1 MQRAMFLGH
10 LGLGDHIIQ
19 QGAVNRLAEKYERV
33 LLFCKHHNV
42 SSLRHMC
49 GKNID
54 IVPVT
59 DDNDVRR
66 IHPLIEECDVFRVG
80 IYDDSWNTFTN
91 SGLTFD
97 KFFYEQLNMDFAAT
111 YDLAIEDGEGW
122 EEIMRLDPNE
132 PFYFVHDDESRGLN
146 IDENNIDNGGDIP
159 IVRPVIRANTI
170 FDYLPLIRR
179 ATEVHCIDSS
189 FALMIDRAS
198 GIKAT
203 KYIHRY
209 CREESDNPS
218 YKNDWKVLQ

>member
-1 MQRAMFLGH
+1 
-10 LGLGDHIIQ
+10 
-19 QGAVNRLAEKYERV
+19 
-33 LLFCKHHNV
+33 
-42 SSLRHMC
+42 MC
-49 GKNID
+49 GENID

-59 DDNDVRR
+59 NDNDVRK

-80 IYDDSWNTFTN
+80 IYNDSWNTLTS

-132 PFYFVHDDESRGLN
+132 PFYFVHDDELRGFN
-146 IDENNIDNGGDIP
+146 IDENNIDNGGSIP

-189 FALMIDRAS
+189 FALMLDRAS

-209 CREESDNPS
+209 CREESVYPS